1 MPLRFVSYARVG
13 MQRAGLLVAAS
24 LAAEDRQPADLDRVA
39 ARTAS
44 LLQRV
49 APAPTAVREDVEHY
63 LNSLRLWNRYR
74 RLQGRRLT
82 AEDVLEV
89 QDLWLADPRMPS
101 ATGALT
107 PENASEMPQLAVT
120 LRLLR
125 EGNFTRTDR
134 GRALIA
140 AIGDERITALLK
152 GYLTPNPL
160 RLPAGAQ
167 LLILSAL
174 IEADGDF
181 LQSIWRTSPAID
193 AESFTRA
200 EFASAL
206 AAACADLIGRA
217 RRRARSGADQ
227 AILARVARWEQ
238 AVAQER
244 KSGSDWGGG
253 RPPDQMATMRLEPM
267 IDLGMINRL
276 DRYAYR
282 YRLTEGQRSFWRLL
296 SETPDV
302 PQFARSGLVAGWMAA
317 NGCVAQ
323 KADAG
328 EMWDGIRAAYEALR
342 SSLGFASFAEV
353 ILLAIGRMLDAS
365 PPLWFELED
374 GIELLSARRRDSP
387 KDVRLGINR
396 GGELTYM
403 KLSDTARTA

>member
-1 MPLRFVSYARVG
+1 MPLRFVSYTRVG

-24 LAAEDRQPADLDRVA
+24 LAAEDRQPADVDRVA
-39 ARTAS
+39 TRTAS
-44 LLQRV
+44 LLQRA
-49 APAPTAVREDVEHY
+49 APVPTAVREDVERY
-63 LNSLRLWNRYR
+63 LSSLRLWNRYR
-74 RLQGRRLT
+74 RLQGRPLT
-82 AEDVLEV
+82 AEDALEV
-89 QDLWLADPRMPS
+89 QDLWLADPTMPS

-107 PENASEMPQLAVT
+107 PENASEMPQLAVS

-140 AIGDERITALLK
+140 AIGDERITALRK

-167 LLILSAL
+167 LLILSAF

-206 AAACADLIGRA
+206 AAACADLIGHA

-253 RPPDQMATMRLEPM
+253 RPPGPDGDAAP
-267 IDLGMINRL
+267 GAH
-276 DRYAYR
+276 DRSR
-282 YRLTEGQRSFWRLL
+282 H
-296 SETPDV
+296 D
-302 PQFARSGLVAGWMAA
+302 
-317 NGCVAQ
+317 
-323 KADAG
+323 
-328 EMWDGIRAAYEALR
+328 
-342 SSLGFASFAEV
+342 
-353 ILLAIGRMLDAS
+353 
-365 PPLWFELED
+365 
-374 GIELLSARRRDSP
+374 
-387 KDVRLGINR
+387 
-396 GGELTYM
+396 
-403 KLSDTARTA
+403 